1 MFEFFGLVFSYGLP
15 NKIGTVIL
23 QEPYKEDKKELENEG
38 GSSSGII
45 DDDEENEKINKGKL
59 LGSEPIS
66 LDIIKKK

>member
-23 QEPYKEDKKELENEG
+23 QEPYKEDNKKELENEG
-38 GSSSGII
+38 GSSNII
-45 DDDEENEKINKGKL
+45 DDEEIEKINKSKL